1 MLQSIRRE
9 VLLTIVALSALM
21 CQETTSVMAQDTGPA
36 SDAEVFAGT
45 SSTRTTATIVGIQ
58 PATNSVMLRGPHGNI
73 VKVEVNEDVGD
84 VKRLRI
90 GDKVNITYTRALLLH
105 ADKVDSKGIRE
116 RVDTEVTMP
125 ASGGTTT
132 SVHRVQAIVTVE
144 SIDATKRVVTLRG
157 PTRTVTLVASSGLAL
172 GNLKVG
178 DSIRA
183 DYLEATAVHL
193 TRDGAP
199 LR

>member
-1 MLQSIRRE
+1 MFQTIRRT
-9 VLLTIVALSALM
+9 VLLAIVGLSSFA
-21 CQETTSVMAQDTGPA
+21 CQELAFGAPPEASPA
-36 SDAEVFAGT
+36 SDARIFAGT
-45 SSTRTTATIVGIQ
+45 SSARATATVVGVQ
-58 PATNSVMLRGPHGNI
+58 SDTNSVLLQMSPDKV
-73 VKVEVNEDVGD
+73 VKVQVNPDVGN
-84 VKRLRI
+84 VGLLKL

-116 RVDTEVTMP
+116 RVDTEMTMP

-132 SVHRVQAIVTVE
+132 SAHGVRAIVTVE
-144 SIDATKRVVTLRG
+144 SIDATKRLVTLRG
-157 PTRTVTLVASSGLAL
+157 PTRTVTLIASSGLPL
-172 GNLKVG
+172 GNLRVG

-183 DYLEATAVHL
+183 DYLEATAVQL